1 MDAIVY
7 VSNTG
12 FTQKYARLLSEETGL
27 PFYELTV
34 AKKQLAEKSNIVFL
48 GWIMGGKISGLK
60 KASRRYNVRC
70 IAGVGMDIPK
80 NESSDYLK
88 KKNHIKNI
96 PTYYLQGG
104 FNIRRLTG
112 VYAFMMKAML
122 RSLQT
127 KTNKSKEDIAFEK
140 TISHGFDNVNVKNL
154 QLVLYEINLQ
164 NKQ

>member
-34 AKKQLAEKSNIVFL
+34 AKKQLAKKSNIVFL

-104 FNIRRLTG
+104 FNIRSFST
-112 VYAFMMKAML
+112 
-122 RSLQT
+122 
-127 KTNKSKEDIAFEK
+127 
-140 TISHGFDNVNVKNL
+140 
-154 QLVLYEINLQ
+154 EIKLD
-164 NKQ
+164 